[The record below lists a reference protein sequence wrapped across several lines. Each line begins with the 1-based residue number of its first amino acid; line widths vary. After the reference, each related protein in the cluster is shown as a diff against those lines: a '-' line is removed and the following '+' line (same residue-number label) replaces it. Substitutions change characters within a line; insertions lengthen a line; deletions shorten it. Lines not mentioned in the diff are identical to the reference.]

1 MILKI
6 FFVFLL
12 CISFLNANKDFY
24 FSFIDSNGN
33 QISEETK
40 QTINDG
46 FDILENINVLMK
58 HDKIDEAFT
67 LIQDLKATNKLK
79 ILNSDILIV
88 YADLVLKKKSKRLLL
103 DVSSELEKA
112 INSSQINQS
121 DLANAYMLLVD
132 LKIETNKI
140 NDAKYFAQN
149 LAQNFDDEL
158 TKTYGKISLAKVL
171 KYQKDYN
178 RSISYLFEILAT
190 TKDKNIATIVSDEL
204 FDLYVITNQR
214 TKAVDLIKGVLR
226 TNMDYYL
233 DDSYIANKKIN
244 QLLQAK
250 MPEFASEILI
260 ELLNT
265 TTNDEQIESYK
276 FKLANTYMQMYD
288 RTNYYLEKAKELYK
302 DVASDYENGIYTN
315 SALMYL
321 DEINMR
327 QGFISPNDIS
337 SKYEDSESM
346 QQKALMQELLNDK
359 KDKKYANI
367 LRTQAVYKNIS
378 NEIAKRFGYQSLD
391 DIFSEIDFEII
402 KDSIFEGECTKLED
416 ILKNSNDITFK
427 KLVED
432 ETLKSNFFEC
442 LLENPNDKAFY
453 QLKDIFNLSKDAEIY
468 LFLEKMALSLNKL
481 DEALDFSTKVE
492 MVNNKRILAKEFITR
507 YELTKALNNQNLLD
521 KFFIYTKYNPDFI
534 DKSQNSPSLIDFYHD
549 YYLHL
554 MGQNE
559 EKQAF
564 DILEKLYLK
573 QKEFKAYVYS
583 PFVNMELARVEKD
596 KENYQ
601 KALDY
606 LLDALENSRRILSN
620 DEVKIYYDIL
630 TLYDSLGQ
638 KSKKNEYLKKCK
650 DVEDVEDSFYKKMC
664 DEMK

>member
-1 MILKI
+1 MKI

-12 CISFLNANKDFY
+12 LFSFLNANKDFY

-46 FDILENINVLMK
+46 FDILENIRVLIK
-58 HDKIDEAFT
+58 HDKIDDAFT

-79 ILNSDILIV
+79 ILNSDILIL
-88 YADLVLKKKSKRLLL
+88 YADLVLKKNSKRLLI
-103 DVSSELEKA
+103 DVTNELENA

-132 LKIETNKI
+132 LKLEINKI

-149 LAQNFDDEL
+149 LEQNFDDQL
-158 TKTYGKISLAKVL
+158 TKTYGKIALAKVL
-171 KYQKDYN
+171 KQQKEYN
-178 RSISYLFEILAT
+178 KSISYLFDVLAT

-204 FDLYVITNQR
+204 FDLYVLTDQR
-214 TKAVDLIKGVLR
+214 TKAIDLIKGVLR

-244 QLLQAK
+244 QLLKAK
-250 MPEFASEILI
+250 MPEFASEILL

-302 DVASDYENGIYTN
+302 DITSDYENGIYTN

-337 SKYEDSESM
+337 TKYEDSESM

-378 NEIAKRFGYQSLD
+378 NEIAKRFAYESLD
-391 DIFSEIDFEII
+391 EIFSEIDFEII
-402 KDSIFEGECTKLED
+402 KDSINQGECTKLED

-427 KLVED
+427 KLIED
-432 ETLKSNFFEC
+432 ESLKYNFFEC

-453 QLKDIFNLSKDAEIY
+453 QLKDIFNLSKDANIY

-481 DEALDFSTKVE
+481 DDALDFSTKVE
-492 MVNNKRILAKEFITR
+492 MVNNKDVLAKEFITR
-507 YELTKALNNQNLLD
+507 YELTKALENQNLLE

-534 DKSQNSPSLIDFYHD
+534 NKSQNSPSLIDFYHD

-554 MGQNE
+554 MGKNE

-583 PFVNMELARVEKD
+583 PFVNMELARVEKEN
-596 KENYQ
+596 KNYQ
-601 KALDY
+601 KALEY
-606 LLDALENSRRILSN
+606 LLDALENSRRISPN

-630 TLYDSLGQ
+630 TLYDNLGQ
-638 KSKKNEYLKKCK
+638 KNKKSEYLKKCK
-650 DVEDVEDSFYKKMC
+650 EVVNTSDSFYKKMC

>member
-1 MILKI
+1 MKI

-12 CISFLNANKDFY
+12 SISFLNGNKDFY

-46 FDILENINVLMK
+46 FDILENINVLIK
-58 HDKIDEAFT
+58 HGKIDEAFT

-103 DVSSELEKA
+103 DVSNELEKA

-327 QGFISPNDIS
+327 QGFISPHDIS

-359 KDKKYANI
+359 KDKKYSNI

-378 NEIAKRFGYQSLD
+378 NEIAKRFGYESLD

-402 KDSIFEGECTKLED
+402 KDSIFEGECTKLEY

-492 MVNNKRILAKEFITR
+492 MVNNKRVLAKEFITR

-596 KENYQ
+596 KKNYQ

-606 LLDALENSRRILSN
+606 LLDALENSRRILAN